1 MINGHFAAV
10 DFDYEPKSDRLT
22 RRDLDA
28 QVDSDR
34 LKFVVDKHS
43 RSLSK
48 RQTIEANNVLLKS
61 QPLLLNKNG
70 QLAADTKLPDN
81 ENDPSNGMC
90 LHSNIK
96 SKISAC
102 FHNSNDCR

>member
-1 MINGHFAAV
+1 ML
-10 DFDYEPKSDRLT
+10 DFNYEPRSGRLA
-22 RRDLDA
+22 RG
-28 QVDSDR
+28 QVEPHR

-61 QPLLLNKNG
+61 QPLLNKNG
-70 QLAADTKLPDN
+70 QLADAKSPDN
-81 ENDPSNGMC
+81 DNDPSNGMC

-96 SKISAC
+96 SKISGC